1 MNTDS
6 NSNQGDPDSGRPPLP
21 MKTPSKHRGTQPN
34 ADNPLGISPPGMRL
48 RSGTKKPPTPLKATL
63 TSTTRKRRRR
73 SEDDSEDE
81 GSRGGRHRGEDEDE
95 DDGRDRSFVKRS
107 RAAETEDVMV
117 HAQNENALVEKN
129 QDEARKDDVEKI
141 SSSDEQIVIV
151 SAEQKEDSLALSTTT
166 TLPQE
171 SNTSMDLDE
180 SEAIEKVN
188 PDDINNESRIDAA
201 STREEQVVRHESNQ
215 EEIAKVDHVELQ
227 ENLPGAIIQE
237 PTTTPTRVIQPMTL
251 EGLKLPSQ
259 HTPGPQ
265 KFTSTYVG
273 RNKMKDFMTPAKVVL
288 RRNDQILSDRDKD
301 NSSGNGTDS
310 EMEKIQL
317 KMIQGAVEIGKEEE
331 EREQGRRDGLFHYI
345 SDQEKRHQTVKTG
358 VLISVLLT
366 MHMVMAYLTG
376 KGFLS
381 LAPSWV
387 WSDMNNVAN
396 HTLELYRQYGI
407 IGPSPEPIKPKPR
420 VVEKVVN
427 KTIFVDN
434 DELLEQEKERRM
446 QRKRIDLWKTQKAN
460 IESISE
466 EYSNLV
472 KESSSNVAMVHDKIS
487 KDIDDLASQEEKLLA
502 WERALDQAKAIL
514 NDKNVGDTD
523 DIYAV
528 LREIEE
534 LSEIQLNAKDINII
548 ETSTLSIPGEQC
560 SGMDVVLEP
569 LLNEDEFVTMQDIEN
584 AKSHLITSTL
594 SDITNQQHLFR
605 PISDWMD
612 EEIRNQIINFQLGDL
627 PYVDDIQPVL
637 NNQIE
642 PTMVE
647 HLDTMQVQAIINH
660 EIEKTK
666 ADATGKHDYASLRSG
681 AAIISEDPLG
691 TSPSLVQNLPLGNQ
705 LMSKLGL
712 RFYGHGPDAALEP
725 TFPRDSLGQCW
736 SFEKDGDRKRITI
749 QEWNE
754 EDIQQDPNRGSY
766 ATLAVRLSKPIDVT
780 EISIEHVPKT
790 LSSNRD
796 TAIKNFR
803 VFGFEDEDALGYPW
817 LLAESQY
824 DSQSHAL
831 QEFPVQTELL
841 NGTPIP
847 RIASV
852 VLAIDDNWG
861 AEYSCLY
868 RFRVHGMSEERN
880 T

>member
-6 NSNQGDPDSGRPPLP
+6 NTNQGDPDCGRPPLP
-21 MKTPSKHRGTQPN
+21 MKTPSKHGGTQPN

-81 GSRGGRHRGEDEDE
+81 GSRGGRRRGEDE
-95 DDGRDRSFVKRS
+95 DDGRERSFVKRS
-107 RAAETEDVMV
+107 RATETVDVVV
-117 HAQNENALVEKN
+117 HVQNENALVEKN
-129 QDEARKDDVEKI
+129 QDEARKDVEKF
-141 SSSDEQIVIV
+141 SPSDEQIVIV
-151 SAEQKEDSLALSTTT
+151 SAEQKEDSLALSTT
-166 TLPQE
+166 LPQE
-171 SNTSMDLDE
+171 SNTSMDVDE
-180 SEAIEKVN
+180 SEAVEKVIL
-188 PDDINNESRIDAA
+188 DDINNESRVVVAP
-201 STREEQVVRHESNQ
+201 REEEEVLRHESNQ
-215 EEIAKVDHVELQ
+215 EEIAKVDHVESQ
-227 ENLPGAIIQE
+227 ENLVGAIVQKPI
-237 PTTTPTRVIQPMTL
+237 TTPTRVIQPMTL

-288 RRNDQILSDRDKD
+288 RRNDQILSDRDKE

-331 EREQGRRDGLFHYI
+331 EEEREQGRRDGLFHYI
-345 SDQEKRHQTVKTG
+345 SDQEKRDQTVKTG

-407 IGPSPEPIKPKPR
+407 IGPSPELIKPKPR
-420 VVEKVVN
+420 VVEKLVY
-427 KTIFVDN
+427 KTIFEDN
-434 DELLEQEKERRM
+434 NELAEQEKERRM
-446 QRKRIDLWKTQKAN
+446 QRKRIDLWKTQKAE

-466 EYSNLV
+466 ESG
-472 KESSSNVAMVHDKIS
+472 SNVAMVHDKIS
-487 KDIDDLASQEEKLLA
+487 KDIDDLDSQEEKLLA
-502 WERALDQAKAIL
+502 WERALDQAKTIL

-534 LSEIQLNAKDINII
+534 LSKLQLNAKDINVI

-560 SGMDVVLEP
+560 SGMNIVLEP

-594 SDITNQQHLFR
+594 SEITNQQHLFR
-605 PISDWMD
+605 PISDWMN
-612 EEIRNQIINFQLGDL
+612 EEIRNQIIIFKLGDL

-642 PTMVE
+642 PSMME
-647 HLDTMQVQAIINH
+647 HLDIMQVQAIINH
-660 EIEKTK
+660 EIEKLK
-666 ADATGKHDYASLRSG
+666 ADATGKHDFASLRSG
-681 AAIISEDPLG
+681 AAIISDGPLG

-712 RFYGHGPDAALEP
+712 RFYGNGPDAALEP
-725 TFPRDSLGQCW
+725 TFPKDSLGQCW
-736 SFEKDGDRKRITI
+736 SFEKEGVRKRITI

-754 EDIQQDPNRGSY
+754 EDIRQDPNRGSY

-780 EISIEHVPKT
+780 EISIEHVPKS

-803 VFGFEDEDALGYPW
+803 VFGFEGEDALGYPW

-824 DSQSHAL
+824 DSQSRAL

-841 NGTPIP
+841 SGIPIP

-868 RFRVHGMSEERN
+868 RFRVHGMIEERN